1 MTTDVPGDS
10 SPQPHEARFHSA
22 NPEMLLLVQWTSE
35 APRAPPGV
43 RPGPNA
49 ARGRNRTRV
58 SREARRRGPLAT
70 DGQALPRVCPPSE
83 HAGWTWT
90 HSRTTGPLGHPK
102 EGQLWGNEKTQR
114 KLVSGSR
121 MALLDKTSLGPT
133 LLPSPSPSGFS

>member
-1 MTTDVPGDS
+1 MDFRGPQGTT
-10 SPQPHEARFHSA
+10 Q
-22 NPEMLLLVQWTSE
+22 SE
-35 APRAPPGV
+35 AWPQRCKRQEQDQSLSGGEEKRATGHGWASPAQGV
-43 RPGPNA
+43 
-49 ARGRNRTRV
+49 
-58 SREARRRGPLAT
+58 S
-70 DGQALPRVCPPSE
+70 PSE

-133 LLPSPSPSGFS
+133 LLPSPSLNMWANKFPLSFKAI